1 MTPVLQLNKQMVAAG
16 TASLVGRRGNFEDRQ
31 TGSAFRIKFGFAFT
45 CVGDGSLACVKRNRV
60 FNICYIFFWETMIL
74 DNV

>member
-31 TGSAFRIKFGFAFT
+31 TGSAYDGCPFPFFFFFFRIKFGFAFT

-60 FNICYIFFWETMIL
+60 FNIC
-74 DNV
+74 